1 VTIISSEQR
10 LGMTSAQMPRV
21 NLIPPEIAEK
31 AMFRKVQM
39 GLGVGVAAAVGV
51 VGLLT
56 LSASHGVSSAQDS
69 LDQATAKS
77 TTLIAQKAKFNNV
90 TAIHAAADA
99 AQAQLTTAMGQEVR
113 YSQLM
118 HDLSLSV
125 PSTVWLKGMTFT
137 QAAPAASTPGAAVTG
152 TAGATTAAAAPTSIG
167 TVTFTGVGFDHND
180 LALWLESLASLKAYN
195 DPYFSSSVEAL
206 LNNVRKVVNFSSTA
220 NITPAALSGRYT
232 KPLGG

>member
-1 VTIISSEQR
+1 MTIISSEQR

-21 NLIPPEIAEK
+21 NLIPPEIAER
-31 AMFRKVQM
+31 ALFRKVQI

-56 LSASHGVSSAQDS
+56 LSASHGVSSAQES
-69 LDQATAKS
+69 LDQATQQSAK
-77 TTLIAQKAKFNNV
+77 LAAQKATYANV
-90 TAIHAAADA
+90 TAMRDAAAA

-125 PSTVWLKGMTFT
+125 PSTVWLKSMTLT
-137 QAAPAASTPGAAVTG
+137 QAAPAATSGAAVGTPGAA
-152 TAGATTAAAAPTSIG
+152 APAASATSIG
-167 TVTFTGVGFDHND
+167 TVSFTGVGFDHND
-180 LALWLESLASLKAYN
+180 LALWLESLAGLKAYN
-195 DPYFSSSVEAL
+195 NPYFSSSTEAL
-206 LNNVRKVVNFSSTA
+206 LGQRKVVNFASTT
-220 NITPAALSGRYT
+220 NLTSAALSGRYT